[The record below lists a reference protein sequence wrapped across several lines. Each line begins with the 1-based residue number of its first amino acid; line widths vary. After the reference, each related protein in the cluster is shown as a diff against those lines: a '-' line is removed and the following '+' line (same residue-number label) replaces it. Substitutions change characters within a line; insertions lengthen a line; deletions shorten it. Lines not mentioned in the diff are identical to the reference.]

1 MPYLTRHWLLVLTLL
16 CCSALVRAEDYQ
28 QLSVIPQAGPYTLGE
43 QWQYVEDPTGRLA
56 FSQIRQL
63 PDAQWQWN
71 NRPDVNF
78 GYRQS
83 AIWLRLTLHNPLP
96 VARSWYL
103 RIGNPLLD
111 EVDVFLNG
119 LHIQSGDQRP
129 FKQRPNFHRQ
139 VLVPIELAAEASQDI
154 YLRIASQGS
163 LHLDASL
170 LTPKQLMN
178 DEQRVLLLQGGFFGA
193 MLVMLLYNLLLTVL
207 VRQRVYLN
215 YCAFVLCFALYQ
227 WAQLGFGFQWLWPDS
242 LWWQQ
247 RSFIVFAALS
257 ALFACLFTWDALQ
270 IRQMSRG
277 FRVVGRGLIGLCLLA
292 LLLGLLMPYQL
303 ALLSSFA
310 VVGLCTVCAV
320 IFALRRWLQG
330 HAPAKLFALGWGV
343 LVIATFLHVLSGSGV
358 LPIAGGTLVFQQI
371 GALLEV
377 VIFAYALSSRIRQA
391 EVTKQRAQKALIRQE
406 KQQREQQAHTLALQ
420 RSLNEQLEQRIRE
433 RTQALEQTL
442 QELSSANQRLARLS
456 REDGLTGLY
465 NRQAF
470 NEFLL
475 QAWHQAERY
484 KNPLA
489 VLIMDMDHFKQIND
503 QHGHLAGDTCLRQV
517 AELIKNSLRQSD
529 ICARYGGEEF
539 IALLPNTDVT
549 AAELL
554 AERIRLNVQSHPGA
568 WDGQTIALSLSLGVS
583 AITPHS
589 QSMTA
594 TELIDRADRA
604 LYQAKAAG
612 RNRVVR
618 ASTA

>member
-1 MPYLTRHWLLVLTLL
+1 MAYFSRHWLLLLTLL
-16 CCSALVRAEDYQ
+16 CCSSLAQADYQ

-43 QWQYVEDPTGRLA
+43 QWQFVEDPTASWSL
-56 FSQIRQL
+56 SQIQQL
-63 PDAQWQWN
+63 PAAQWQWN

-111 EVDVFLNG
+111 EVDVFLSEMQ
-119 LHIQSGDQRP
+119 IQSGDQRP
-129 FKQRPNFHRQ
+129 FKQRPLFHRQ
-139 VLVPIELAAEASQDI
+139 VLVPIELAAEASQEI

-170 LTPKQLMN
+170 LTPKQLMS

-207 VRQRVYLN
+207 LRRRVYLN
-215 YCAFVLCFALYQ
+215 YCAFVLFFALYQ

-270 IRQMSRG
+270 IRQMSRS
-277 FRVVGRGLIGLCLLA
+277 FRVVGRGLIMLCLMA
-292 LLLGLLMPYQL
+292 LLLGLTMPYQL

-310 VVGLCTVCAV
+310 VVGLCTVCAMV
-320 IFALRRWLQG
+320 FALRRWLEG

-343 LVIATFLHVLSGSGV
+343 LVVATFLHVLSGSGV

-377 VIFAYALSSRIRQA
+377 VIFAYALSSRIRLA

-420 RSLNEQLEQRIRE
+420 RSLNEQLEQRIHE

-470 NEFLL
+470 NEFLQ

-489 VLIMDMDHFKQIND
+489 VLLMDLDHFKQIND
-503 QHGHLAGDTCLRQV
+503 QHGHLAGDICLRQV

-539 IALLPNTDVT
+539 IALLPNTDLT

-554 AERIRLNVQSHPGA
+554 AERIRLNVQNHPGA

-589 QSMTA
+589 LSMTA

>member
-1 MPYLTRHWLLVLTLL
+1 M
-16 CCSALVRAEDYQ
+16 
-28 QLSVIPQAGPYTLGE
+28 
-43 QWQYVEDPTGRLA
+43 
-56 FSQIRQL
+56 
-63 PDAQWQWN
+63 
-71 NRPDVNF
+71 
-78 GYRQS
+78 
-83 AIWLRLTLHNPLP
+83 
-96 VARSWYL
+96 
-103 RIGNPLLD
+103 
-111 EVDVFLNG
+111 
-119 LHIQSGDQRP
+119 
-129 FKQRPNFHRQ
+129 
-139 VLVPIELAAEASQDI
+139 
-154 YLRIASQGS
+154 
-163 LHLDASL
+163 
-170 LTPKQLMN
+170 
-178 DEQRVLLLQGGFFGA
+178 
-193 MLVMLLYNLLLTVL
+193 
-207 VRQRVYLN
+207 
-215 YCAFVLCFALYQ
+215 
-227 WAQLGFGFQWLWPDS
+227 
-242 LWWQQ
+242 
-247 RSFIVFAALS
+247 
-257 ALFACLFTWDALQ
+257 
-270 IRQMSRG
+270 
-277 FRVVGRGLIGLCLLA
+277 
-292 LLLGLLMPYQL
+292 
-303 ALLSSFA
+303 
-310 VVGLCTVCAV
+310 
-320 IFALRRWLQG
+320 
-330 HAPAKLFALGWGV
+330 
-343 LVIATFLHVLSGSGV
+343 
-358 LPIAGGTLVFQQI
+358 
-371 GALLEV
+371 
-377 VIFAYALSSRIRQA
+377 
-391 EVTKQRAQKALIRQE
+391 
-406 KQQREQQAHTLALQ
+406 Q

-589 QSMTA
+589 HSMTA